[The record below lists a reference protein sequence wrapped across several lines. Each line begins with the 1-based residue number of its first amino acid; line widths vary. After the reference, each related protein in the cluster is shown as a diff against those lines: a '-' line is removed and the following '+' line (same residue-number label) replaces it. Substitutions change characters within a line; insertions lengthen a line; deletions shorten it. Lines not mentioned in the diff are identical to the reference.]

1 MSRNPEMMRNPEVEC
16 HQYDPWRDPAED
28 AETDAIITAVRQ
40 KADMARAART
50 PPLPTEKPVTPTP
63 TASSPAALPAEG
75 VAEYLRPARAGGLGM
90 SPDPQQF
97 IQFPTAVLDKWMPK
111 LKPECWSLF
120 CAMMRK
126 TLGSDKTEDTIS
138 VSQLMAASGMK
149 KRRVQRAIKDL
160 LELGAPVKK
169 TGRGKDGSTY
179 SLDLS
184 GCDASDAT
192 QPAATESGCDA
203 SDATQPA
210 DEPQPGVATPGTH
223 TTDVLP
229 TTKRV
234 RKDSLLVESSRQGA
248 EVLVSTTNTTKPT
261 VEVNGSVVETNS
273 TPAAPKAPAKPV
285 LMIETN
291 DGNRAR
297 RDRTLAKAFSE
308 MGHGERAANKYT
320 LMDFAQHFKLQAAGD
335 RLRQV
340 CAHLNDMRLR
350 GLVFLDGSGMYC
362 EVPGALDSIRRATVS
377 PPTPVPYTI

>member
-1 MSRNPEMMRNPEVEC
+1 
-16 HQYDPWRDPAED
+16 
-28 AETDAIITAVRQ
+28 
-40 KADMARAART
+40 
-50 PPLPTEKPVTPTP
+50 
-63 TASSPAALPAEG
+63 
-75 VAEYLRPARAGGLGM
+75 M
-90 SPDPQQF
+90 SPNPQQF
-97 IQFPTAVLDKWMPK
+97 IQFPTAVLDEWMPK
-111 LKPECWSLF
+111 LKPECWSLL
-120 CAMMRK
+120 CAVVRK
-126 TLGSDKTEDTIS
+126 TLACDKTEDTIS
-138 VSQLMAASGMK
+138 VSQLEKMTGMG
-149 KRRVQRAIKDL
+149 KRRVQRCMAEL
-160 LELGAPVKK
+160 LKSGAPVSQI
-169 TGRGKDGSTY
+169 GRGRDGATY
-179 SLDLS
+179 RIGTT

-210 DEPQPGVATPGTH
+210 DEPQPGVATPVTQCVALPVTP

-273 TPAAPKAPAKPV
+273 TLAAPKAPAKPV
-285 LMIETN
+285 LVIETN

-297 RDRTLAKAFSE
+297 RDHILAKAFSK
-308 MGHGERAANKYT
+308 MGHGERAKDKYT
-320 LMDFAQHFKLQAAGD
+320 LMDFARYFKLQAAGD

-362 EVPGALDSIRRATVS
+362 EYPGALDAIRKATVS
-377 PPTPVPYTI
+377 PPTPAAAEIPQIDQQDSGRRQ